1 MGVKMGSAI
10 CTQAKQSLF
19 ETLVKPAIMTVLNDG
34 QGFYRCERDLH
45 HHLTVCLDRIQPLHL
60 GSRKPVL
67 HTERPAIA
75 CYGSGRHG
83 NIDFFIADES
93 DCAGSQPGVAVEVNW
108 NYNDPLKAQRDLCKL
123 MDPKNA
129 YSEPVYFAYGRCQDL
144 LAAVQGG
151 LERAFTT
158 FVEAEPSFLLPVG
171 LRIIV
176 AVRQRHRELVIHSTL
191 VGEPCAP
198 AQLFWSDLRDENHAA
213 PNDGAVHRIGEHLTD
228 REDKMTHFN
237 EEPQHTSDRNAF
249 NNLASED
256 RHSYQTAPLSAYSG
270 ENQRTAEDLYEKIAQ
285 LGARTK
291 RYKGS
296 YSIFGISLQET
307 IAKIVICEDG
317 KGKMNGGFNL
327 RHGIYVLIRANGTA
341 GELNRSTL
349 AEHGL
354 LATLPSSDT
363 IGVAPAHGER
373 FHYLRVD
380 DTNARQCLDLPR
392 VCALT

>member
-1 MGVKMGSAI
+1 MGTAI
-10 CTQAKQSLF
+10 CTQAMPSLF

-83 NIDFFIADES
+83 NIDFFVADES
-93 DCAGSQPGVAVEVNW
+93 HCAGSQSGVAVEVNW

-129 YSEPVYFAYGRCQDL
+129 YTEPVYFAYGRCQDL
-144 LAAVQGG
+144 LTAVQAG

-158 FVEAEPSFLLPVG
+158 FVEAEPSFLLPAG

-176 AVRQRHRELVIHSTL
+176 AVRQRHRELVIHSTF
-191 VGEPCAP
+191 VDESCTP
-198 AQLFWSDLRDENHAA
+198 AQLSWRDSRDENHAEQ
-213 PNDGAVHRIGEHLTD
+213 NDGAAHRTQEHITV
-228 REDKMTHFN
+228 REDKMTDFN
-237 EEPQHTSDRNAF
+237 NEDQRTSDRSPI
-249 NNLASED
+249 NNLGSED

-270 ENQRTAEDLYEKIAQ
+270 ENQRAAEDLYEQIAQ

-307 IAKIVICEDG
+307 VAKIVIYEDG
-317 KGKMNGGFNL
+317 KGKTNGGLHL

-341 GELNRSTL
+341 GERNRATL

-363 IGVAPAHGER
+363 VGVAPAHGER

-380 DTNARQCLDLPR
+380 DSNVKQCLDLLR

>member
-1 MGVKMGSAI
+1 MGAVD
-10 CTQAKQSLF
+10 CTKATQSLF
-19 ETLVKPAIMTVLNDG
+19 ETLVKPAILTVLNDG

-45 HHLTVCLDRIQPLHL
+45 HHLTVCLDRIRPLHL
-60 GSRKPVL
+60 GSQRPVL

-83 NIDFFIADES
+83 NIDFFVADES
-93 DCAGSQPGVAVEVNW
+93 HCAGSQHGVAVEVNW

-123 MDPKNA
+123 MDAKNA
-129 YSEPVYFAYGRCQDL
+129 YAEPVYFAYGKCRDL
-144 LAAVQGG
+144 LTAVQAG

-158 FVEAEPSFLLPVG
+158 FVEAEPRFLLPAG

-176 AVRQRHRELVIHSTL
+176 AVRQRHRELVIHSTF

-198 AQLFWSDLRDENHAA
+198 SQLFWSDLLDENRAA
-213 PNDGAVHRIGEHLTD
+213 QNDAAAHRIEEHLIV

-237 EEPQHTSDRNAF
+237 EEPERTSDRNPI
-249 NNLASED
+249 NNMCSED

-270 ENQRTAEDLYEKIAQ
+270 ENQRAAKDLYEKVAQ

-296 YSIFGISLQET
+296 YSIFGISLPET
-307 IAKIVICEDG
+307 VAKIVIYEDG
-317 KGKMNGGFNL
+317 KGKTNGGLHL

-341 GELNRSTL
+341 GERNRATL

-373 FHYLRVD
+373 FHYIRVD
-380 DTNARQCLDLPR
+380 DTHVNQCLDLLR